1 MSTALTII
9 SVDKIPDLITEI
21 NEAFQ
26 GIPFENSEFQT
37 RAFVVAA
44 QQTPARA
51 YRAIGLRMHS
61 KIQAVEEY
69 MYNQELNKINIEEME
84 AKLASPD
91 VDEFEKRRLRL
102 EIIKLGRGQE
112 YGKKLLGDCIAE
124 LNVLYDEL
132 KKLPRYTR
140 ETFEAEERRHF
151 ALRLDRQLK
160 APGAMESLANMNV
173 DLPQWDKRIEESVA
187 MLASLED
194 FKKRFP
200 NAK

>member
-1 MSTALTII
+1 MSTALTTI
-9 SVDKIPDLITEI
+9 SVDQIPDLLAEI
-21 NEAFQ
+21 NEAFKD
-26 GIPFENSEFQT
+26 IPFENSEFQT
-37 RAFVVAA
+37 RAFVIAA

-51 YRAIGLRMHS
+51 YRAIGLRMHA

-69 MYNQELNKINIEEME
+69 MYQQELNKVNIEEME
-84 AKLASPD
+84 SKLADPD
-91 VDEFEKRRLRL
+91 VNEFEKRRLRL

-124 LNVLYDEL
+124 LNVLYDEF

-140 ETFEAEERRHF
+140 ETFEAEERKHF
-151 ALRLDRQLK
+151 LLKLDRQIK
-160 APGAMESLANMNV
+160 APGPHESLANMHV
-173 DLPQWDKRIEESVA
+173 DMPQWDKRIEESVA

-200 NAK
+200 NAN